1 MPEMQR
7 QNLLTKHLLY
17 AEKRTNISSLNLKT
31 RPKGGEREIVLLMI
45 SNRERRNYLRTM
57 KISTLL
63 RAIALTHN
71 TDC

>member
-7 QNLLTKHLLY
+7 QNLLIKHLLY
-17 AEKRTNISSLNLKT
+17 AEKRTNISSLHLKT
-31 RPKGGEREIVLLMI
+31 RPKAGEREIVLLMI

-63 RAIALTHN
+63 RGIALTHN